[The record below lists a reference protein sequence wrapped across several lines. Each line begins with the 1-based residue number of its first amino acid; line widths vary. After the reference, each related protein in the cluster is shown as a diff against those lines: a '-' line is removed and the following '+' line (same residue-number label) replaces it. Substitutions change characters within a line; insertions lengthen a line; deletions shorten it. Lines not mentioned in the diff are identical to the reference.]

1 MIRSLLVLTG
11 SILAAAI
18 VNPDCKAAPMTA
30 TEIQKQFASGVSAS
44 VATRKAI
51 EKIEA
56 TDDDY
61 HAVIVSGGPAVVAS
75 TRRLDGLSPAERVQL
90 PLGSVPILV
99 KDNIETIE
107 WPTTAGSLALTD
119 NLTGRDADLIS
130 RLRESGA
137 VILGKANLSE
147 WANFRSEKSISGW
160 SGIRGQTRN
169 AFDVTRSPCG
179 SSSGPAVSV
188 ALGYVAVAIGSETN
202 GSIVCPASLNGVVGF
217 KPTHGLVSGFGIVPI
232 AATQDTAGPIA
243 TSVIDAAITLGAMI
257 DIDGNS
263 TETNTPIRDR
273 LLALEAPAD
282 LKGKRIGILSVVQG
296 FDVRR
301 DELLEAAI
309 ATLES
314 LGAEVVPGLVAKP
327 YDGFNQDEYDVLLY
341 EFKHQL
347 NDYLAGLPTKF
358 NQLTLTKLIQ
368 FNNQSDIELSL
379 FDQGIFLKANE
390 LPLTEVEYQQKLS
403 AIRKAAR
410 EDGLDHLIGANKLD
424 VLIGTTGGPAWTIDD
439 VNGDTFHGPSIS
451 SFPAV
456 GGHPH
461 LTVPMG
467 DIRGLPIGLSFIGRR
482 FDDARLAAIAAAYE
496 ANRKK

>member
-1 MIRSLLVLTG
+1 MIRFLLVLTG
-11 SILAAAI
+11 SILAATI
-18 VNPDCKAAPMTA
+18 LHPDCKAAPMTA

-44 VATRKAI
+44 VATRRAI
-51 EKIEA
+51 EKIKA

-75 TRRLDGLSPAERVQL
+75 TKRLDGLSRAERGQL
-90 PLGSVPILV
+90 PLGGVPILV

-179 SSSGPAVSV
+179 SSSGSAVSV
-188 ALGYVAVAIGSETN
+188 ALGYVPVAIGSETD

-232 AATQDTAGPIA
+232 ATTQDTAGPIA

-257 DIDGNS
+257 NIDGNS
-263 TETNTPIRDR
+263 TETRTPIRDK
-273 LLALEAPAD
+273 LLALKAPAD

-296 FDVRR
+296 FDARR

-358 NQLTLTKLIQ
+358 NRLTLTKLIQ
-368 FNNQSDIELSL
+368 FNHQSDIELSL

-390 LPLTEVEYQQKLS
+390 LPLTEVEYQQKLG

-410 EDGLDHLIGANKLD
+410 EDGLDHLIGENKLD

-451 SFPAV
+451 SLPAV

-482 FDDARLAAIAAAYE
+482 FDDAQLAAIAAAYE

>member
-1 MIRSLLVLTG
+1 MIRSLLVLAG

-18 VNPDCKAAPMTA
+18 VNIDCKAAPMTA
-30 TEIQKQFASGVSAS
+30 IEIQRQFASGVSSS
-44 VATRKAI
+44 VATEKALKVI
-51 EKIEA
+51 AA

-61 HAVIVSGGPAVVAS
+61 QAVIVSGGSAVLA
-75 TRRLDGLSPAERVQL
+75 TTKRLDDLSPAERVLL

-119 NLTGRDADLIS
+119 NLTGRDAGLIS

-137 VILGKANLSE
+137 IILGKTNLSE
-147 WANFRSEKSISGW
+147 WANFRSEKSMSGW
-160 SGIRGQTRN
+160 SGVRGQTRN
-169 AFDVTRSPCG
+169 AFDLTRSPCG
-179 SSSGPAVSV
+179 SSSGSAVSV
-188 ALGYVAVAIGSETN
+188 ALGYVPVAIGSETD
-202 GSIVCPASLNGVVGF
+202 GSIVCPASINGVVGF

-243 TSVIDAAITLGAMI
+243 TNVIDAAITLGAMI
-257 DIDGNS
+257 NVDGNLAETS
-263 TETNTPIRDR
+263 TQIRNN
-273 LLALEAPAD
+273 LLSIKAPAD

-296 FDVRR
+296 FDARR

-309 ATLES
+309 TTLES
-314 LGAEVVPGLVAKP
+314 LGAEVVPDLAAKP
-327 YDGFNQDEYDVLLY
+327 YDGFNQDEYDVMLY

-347 NDYLAGLPTKF
+347 NNYLAGLPTKF

-368 FNNQSDIELSL
+368 FNNQSTIELSL
-379 FDQGIFLKANE
+379 FDQGIFLKAND
-390 LPLTEVEYQQKLS
+390 LPLTEVEYQQKLN

-410 EDGLDHLIGANKLD
+410 EDGLDRLLGENNLD

-439 VNGDTFHGPSIS
+439 INGDTFHGPSIS

-482 FDDARLAAIAAAYE
+482 YDDALIAAIAAAYE
-496 ANRKK
+496 AKR

>member
-1 MIRSLLVLTG
+1 MIRSLLVLAG

-18 VNPDCKAAPMTA
+18 VNIDCRAAPMTA
-30 TEIQKQFASGVSAS
+30 TEIQKQFASGGSSS
-44 VATRKAI
+44 VATRNAI
-51 EKIEA
+51 EVIEA

-61 HAVIVSGGPAVVAS
+61 HAVIVSGGPAVLA
-75 TRRLDGLSPAERVQL
+75 TTKRLDDLSPAERVLL
-90 PLGSVPILV
+90 PLGGVPILV

-137 VILGKANLSE
+137 IILGKANLSE
-147 WANFRSEKSISGW
+147 WANFRSERSMSGW
-160 SGIRGQTRN
+160 SGVRGQTRN
-169 AFDVTRSPCG
+169 AFDLTRSPCG
-179 SSSGPAVSV
+179 SSSGSAVSV
-188 ALGYVAVAIGSETN
+188 ALGYVPVAIGSETD
-202 GSIVCPASLNGVVGF
+202 GSIVCPAAINGVVGF

-243 TSVIDAAITLGAMI
+243 TNVIDAAITLGAMI
-257 DIDGNS
+257 NVDGKLAETS
-263 TETNTPIRDR
+263 TQIRNN
-273 LLALEAPAD
+273 LLTIKAPAD

-296 FDVRR
+296 FDARR

-309 ATLES
+309 TTLES
-314 LGAEVVPGLVAKP
+314 LGAEVVPDLAAKP

-368 FNNQSDIELSL
+368 FNNQSTIELSL
-379 FDQGIFLKANE
+379 FDQGIFLKAND
-390 LPLTEVEYQQKLS
+390 LPLTEVEYQQKLN

-410 EDGLDHLIGANKLD
+410 EDGLDRLLGENNLD

-439 VNGDTFHGPSIS
+439 INGDTFHGPSIS

-467 DIRGLPIGLSFIGRR
+467 DIRDLPIGLSFIGRR
-482 FDDARLAAIAAAYE
+482 YDDALIAAIAAAYE
-496 ANRKK
+496 AKR

>member
-1 MIRSLLVLTG
+1 MTRSLLVLAG
-11 SILAAAI
+11 SIIAVAT
-18 VNPDCKAAPMTA
+18 VNFDCRAAPMTA
-30 TEIQKQFASGVSAS
+30 TEIQKQFASGGSSS

-51 EKIEA
+51 EVIEA

-61 HAVIVSGGPAVVAS
+61 HAVIVSGGPAVLAN
-75 TRRLDGLSPAERVQL
+75 TRHLDGLSLAERAQL
-90 PLGSVPILV
+90 PLGGVPILV

-137 VILGKANLSE
+137 IILGKANLSE
-147 WANFRSEKSISGW
+147 WANFRSEKSMSGW
-160 SGIRGQTRN
+160 SGVRGQTRN
-169 AFDVTRSPCG
+169 AFDLTRSPCG
-179 SSSGPAVSV
+179 SSSGSAVSV
-188 ALGYVAVAIGSETN
+188 ALGYVPVAIGSETD
-202 GSIVCPASLNGVVGF
+202 GSIVCPASINGVVGF

-257 DIDGNS
+257 NVNGDLA
-263 TETNTPIRDR
+263 ETSAHIRNKLLTIKTP
-273 LLALEAPAD
+273 AN

-301 DELLEAAI
+301 DELLESAI

-314 LGAEVVPGLVAKP
+314 QGAQVVRGLAAKP
-327 YDGFNQDEYDVLLY
+327 YDGYNQDEYDVLLY

-379 FDQGIFLKANE
+379 FDQSIFLKAHD
-390 LPLTEVEYQQKLS
+390 LPLTEVEYQQKLN

-410 EDGLDHLIGANKLD
+410 EDGLDRLLGENNLD

-439 VNGDTFHGPSIS
+439 INGDVFHGPSIS

-482 FDDARLAAIAAAYE
+482 FDDAQLASIAAAYE

>member
-1 MIRSLLVLTG
+1 MTRSLLVLAG

-18 VNPDCKAAPMTA
+18 VNPDCRAAPMTA
-30 TEIQKQFASGVSAS
+30 TEMQKHFASGVSSS
-44 VATRKAI
+44 VATEKALKVI
-51 EKIEA
+51 AA

-61 HAVIVSGGPAVVAS
+61 QAVIVSGGSAVLA
-75 TRRLDGLSPAERVQL
+75 TTKRLDDLSPAERVLL

-119 NLTGRDADLIS
+119 NLTGRDAGLIS

-137 VILGKANLSE
+137 IILGKTNLSE
-147 WANFRSEKSISGW
+147 WANFRSEKSMSGW
-160 SGIRGQTRN
+160 SGVRGQTRN
-169 AFDVTRSPCG
+169 AFDLTRSPCG
-179 SSSGPAVSV
+179 SSSGSAVSV
-188 ALGYVAVAIGSETN
+188 ALGYVPVAIGSETD
-202 GSIVCPASLNGVVGF
+202 GSIVCPASINGVVGF

-243 TSVIDAAITLGAMI
+243 TNVIDAAITLGAMI
-257 DIDGNS
+257 NVDGNLAETS
-263 TETNTPIRDR
+263 TQIRNN
-273 LLALEAPAD
+273 LLTIKAPAD

-296 FDVRR
+296 FDARR

-309 ATLES
+309 TTLES
-314 LGAEVVPGLVAKP
+314 LGAEVVPDLAAKP
-327 YDGFNQDEYDVLLY
+327 YDGFNQDEYDVMLY

-368 FNNQSDIELSL
+368 FNNQSTIELSL
-379 FDQGIFLKANE
+379 FDQGIFLKAND
-390 LPLTEVEYQQKLS
+390 LPLTEVEYQQKLN

-410 EDGLDHLIGANKLD
+410 EDGLDRLLGENNLD

-439 VNGDTFHGPSIS
+439 INGDTFHGPSIS

-482 FDDARLAAIAAAYE
+482 YDDALIAAIAAAYE
-496 ANRKK
+496 AKR

>member
-1 MIRSLLVLTG
+1 MIRFLLVLTG

-18 VNPDCKAAPMTA
+18 LNPDCKAAPMTA

-44 VATRKAI
+44 VATRRAI
-51 EKIEA
+51 EKIKA

-75 TRRLDGLSPAERVQL
+75 TRRLDGLSRAERGQL

-160 SGIRGQTRN
+160 SGVRGQTRN

-179 SSSGPAVSV
+179 SSSGSAVSV
-188 ALGYVAVAIGSETN
+188 ALGYVPVAIGSETD

-257 DIDGNS
+257 DVDGNS
-263 TETNTPIRDR
+263 TETSTPIRDK
-273 LLALEAPAD
+273 LLAIKAPAD

-296 FDVRR
+296 FDARR

-410 EDGLDHLIGANKLD
+410 EDGLDRLIGANKLD